1 MLITNDNFDNAI
13 AKIKRENEG
22 INAFIDFAS
31 AHYANPS
38 IGGHLQKK
46 MAENPL
52 QYWGLAVKSNIAVRG
67 LPHTAGIG
75 AYRNRIA
82 SEDAFCVARL
92 REAGAQVIGTVNME
106 EAALGAVT
114 DNPHFGKTHNPHRRG
129 FTAGGS
135 SGGSAVAVAAGLAR
149 FALGTDT
156 MGSCRIPAA
165 YCGVVGFKP
174 SYGAISTRGVEPLSR
189 RMDHVGLIANSV
201 ADVAAVFAI
210 AGVYDKAC
218 ADARTF
224 VFSQNEIPA
233 RARFAVLDETAR
245 TYLQP
250 QVRIAY
256 EHALAKLQMAGH
268 THIER
273 TIDQAS
279 LAAMRRAGLLICE
292 AELANSLAPLFA
304 KNDVGVSPF
313 LKKMIAFG
321 AARSAPQLAEAY
333 AKIADAVLI
342 ERELLRDVDAILWPT
357 APQTAFAFGETV
369 PADQAD
375 FTCMVNFTGSPAIS
389 LPLPVATNDLPV
401 GLQIIMPYG
410 EDSALLKIAAHLEIA
425 LA

>member
-1 MLITNDNFDNAI
+1 MLITDDNFDGAI
-13 AKIKRENEG
+13 AKIKRENER
-22 INAFIDFAS
+22 INAFVDFAS
-31 AHYANPS
+31 GANANPS
-38 IGGHLQKK
+38 IGGHLGKK
-46 MAENPL
+46 VAEKSL
-52 QYWGLAVKSNIAVRG
+52 QYWSLAVKSNIAVRG

-82 SEDAFCVARL
+82 REDAFCVARL

-114 DNPHFGKTHNPHRRG
+114 DNPHFGKTQNPHRHG

-135 SGGSAVAVAAGLAR
+135 SGGSAAAVAAGLAR

-174 SYGAISTRGVEPLSR
+174 SYGATSTRGVEPLSR
-189 RMDHVGLIANSV
+189 RMDHVGLIATSV

-210 AGVYDKAC
+210 AGVYDEAC
-218 ADARTF
+218 ADAREFERTKTGMP
-224 VFSQNEIPA
+224 SRP
-233 RARFAVLDETAR
+233 RFAVLDETAR
-245 TYLQP
+245 ACLQP

-256 EHALAKLQMAGH
+256 EHALAKLRMAGH
-268 THIER
+268 THTAR
-273 TIDQAS
+273 SIDQAS
-279 LAAMRRAGLLICE
+279 LSAMRRAGLLICE
-292 AELANSLAPLFA
+292 AELANSLAPLLA
-304 KNDVGVSPF
+304 RNDAGVSPF
-313 LKKMIAFG
+313 LKEMIAFG
-321 AARSAPQLAEAY
+321 AAKSAPQLAEAY

-357 APQTAFAFGETV
+357 APQTAFAFGDTV

-375 FTCMVNFTGSPAIS
+375 FTCMANFTGSPAIS

-410 EDSALLKIAAHLEIA
+410 DDSALLKIAAHIETA